1 MFLKEKRVLQGFG
14 NSLENITFLK
24 NISENIT
31 LLEISIGITIIH
43 EYREI
48 RNMKGEDIEKTF
60 KRQK

>member
-14 NSLENITFLK
+14 NILENITFVK

-31 LLEISIGITIIH
+31 LLEISKGITIMN